1 MAVGTIVTASLWQEF
16 GTSENSDERYNE
28 LSKVYHILS
37 LLIVMKFIAEESPN
51 AGTGDDDDKEILD
64 ISVKGAIVFVI
75 TASTFLVL
83 LYFFMSAWFV
93 WLLIVL
99 FCIGGVQVFLF
110 PGNAYLHYD
119 AYSECASRKCRNCPQ
134 KTLNLPLFGE
144 VSIVSFVV
152 ALCCLIF
159 AVVWAVNRRESYS
172 WVGQDIL
179 FERGSV

>member
-28 LSKVYHILS
+28 LSK
-37 LLIVMKFIAEESPN
+37 ESPN

-99 FCIGGVQVFLF
+99 FCIGGVQVTQL
-110 PGNAYLHYD
+110 L
-119 AYSECASRKCRNCPQ
+119 
-134 KTLNLPLFGE
+134 
-144 VSIVSFVV
+144 
-152 ALCCLIF
+152 
-159 AVVWAVNRRESYS
+159 
-172 WVGQDIL
+172 
-179 FERGSV
+179 

>member
-99 FCIGGVQVFLF
+99 FCIGGVQVTQL
-110 PGNAYLHYD
+110 L
-119 AYSECASRKCRNCPQ
+119 
-134 KTLNLPLFGE
+134 
-144 VSIVSFVV
+144 
-152 ALCCLIF
+152 
-159 AVVWAVNRRESYS
+159 
-172 WVGQDIL
+172 
-179 FERGSV
+179 